1 VSENSVS
8 ENHLRFLG
16 ALYELTDREVDPYV
30 EIPQVC
36 EKAGM
41 PATGNEDGGYF
52 ISARLRKQ
60 GLVEKR
66 DQLGNSVRLTPEG
79 KALVERYLSE

>member
-1 VSENSVS
+1 MSENSVS

-30 EIPQVC
+30 EIAQVC
-36 EKAGM
+36 EKAGI
-41 PATGNEDGGYF
+41 PATEDEDGCYF
-52 ISARLRKQ
+52 ISASLRKQ

-66 DQLGNSVRLTPEG
+66 NQLDHFVGLTPEG

>member
-8 ENHLRFLG
+8 ENQLRFLG
-16 ALYELTDREVDPYV
+16 TLYELTDREVDPYV
-30 EIPQVC
+30 EISQVC
-36 EKAGM
+36 EKAGI
-41 PATGNEDGGYF
+41 PATEDEDGCYF

-66 DQLGNSVRLTPEG
+66 NQLGNFVGLTPEG

>member
-1 VSENSVS
+1 MSENSVS

-30 EIPQVC
+30 EIAQVC
-36 EKAGM
+36 EKAGI
-41 PATGNEDGGYF
+41 PATEDEDGGYF
-52 ISARLRKQ
+52 ISARLSKQ
-60 GLVEKR
+60 GLVEKSA
-66 DQLGNSVRLTPEG
+66 QLSYFVGLTPEG

>member
-1 VSENSVS
+1 VSENQ
-8 ENHLRFLG
+8 LRFLG

-30 EIPQVC
+30 EIAQVC
-36 EKAGM
+36 EKAGI
-41 PATGNEDGGYF
+41 PATGDEDGGYEVAAGL
-52 ISARLRKQ
+52 SEQ

-66 DQLGNSVRLTPEG
+66 DQLDYFVGLTPEG